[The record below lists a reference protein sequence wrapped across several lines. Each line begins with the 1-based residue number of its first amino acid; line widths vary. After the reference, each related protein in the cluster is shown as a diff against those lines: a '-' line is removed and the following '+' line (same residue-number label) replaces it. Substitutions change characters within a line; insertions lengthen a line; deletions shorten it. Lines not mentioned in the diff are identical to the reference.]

1 LCFNLLKHNVYGLP
15 LREKQEVTDVDVSV
29 QRKLKKIH
37 IEVNVLNISK
47 EQILKKMEIELES
60 AKQSNDP
67 RTVHDHLVAIR
78 TLCDLLLE
86 TSSLPETVPQIV
98 RQPSPS
104 VLMPQS
110 SRTLWDEDD
119 ANGESIFDF

>member
-1 LCFNLLKHNVYGLP
+1 M
-15 LREKQEVTDVDVSV
+15 
-29 QRKLKKIH
+29 KKIH

-47 EQILKKMEIELES
+47 EQILKKMTIELES

-67 RTVHDHLVAIR
+67 RAVHDHLVAIR

-86 TSSLPETVPQIV
+86 TSSASESVPKIV
-98 RQPSPS
+98 QQPSTS
-104 VLMPQS
+104 VLTPQPTS
-110 SRTLWDEDD
+110 SHLDEDD